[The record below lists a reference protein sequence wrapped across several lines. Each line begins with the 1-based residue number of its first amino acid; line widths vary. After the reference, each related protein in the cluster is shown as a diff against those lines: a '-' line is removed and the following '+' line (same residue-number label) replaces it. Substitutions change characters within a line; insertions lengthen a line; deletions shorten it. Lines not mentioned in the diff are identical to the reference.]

1 MLTLIQ
7 PTKRLYFFMSN
18 LKQNIKSI
26 LKYGLGSLL
35 IILIVAVSVFAQKDI
50 PKVNLIKKYATGNSK
65 FMPIMGMQ
73 VHYRDEGNPLDSI
86 PLVLIHG
93 TSSSLHTREKV
104 TTLLNDAKFGN
115 KRVISLDMP
124 AFGLTGPNIEN
135 SYGYDNYTQV
145 IDSLLIKLNVKK
157 CIIGGNSLG
166 GGIAWHYAITLPQKV
181 SKLILIDASGY
192 PKKNE
197 RGSLGFKIAQMPVIN
212 NLLLFI
218 TPKSLVRKSI
228 EGVYY
233 DQKLIEEATVT
244 RYHELLL
251 CEGNRK
257 AALSLF
263 KHPFTQ
269 NTELIKT
276 IETPTLFI
284 WGREDGLIN
293 VENAYQFNKDIKNS
307 QLVIF
312 DKVGHVPNEEAPQKV
327 AEAIYEFIK
336 LRNQ

>member
-1 MLTLIQ
+1 MSN
-7 PTKRLYFFMSN
+7 TKR
-18 LKQNIKSI
+18 KIKSI
-26 LKYGLGSLL
+26 LKYGLSSLL
-35 IILIVAVSVFAQKDI
+35 IIILLAFSVFAQRDL
-50 PKVNLIKKYATGNSK
+50 PKELMIKKYATGNSK

-73 VHYRDEGNPLDSI
+73 VHFRDEGNPQDSI

-93 TSSSLHTREKV
+93 TSSSLHTWEKV
-104 TTLLNDAKFGN
+104 TTILNDAQHGN

-124 AFGLTGPNIEN
+124 AFGLTGPNLEN
-135 SYGYDNYTQV
+135 SYSYDNYTQI
-145 IDSLLIKLNVKK
+145 IDSLLIKLKVNK

-181 SKLILIDASGY
+181 SKLILIDATGY

-197 RGSLGFKIAQMPVIN
+197 KGSLGFKIAQMPVIN

-218 TPKSLVRKSI
+218 TPKSLIQKSI

-233 DQKLIEEATVT
+233 DQSLIEESTVT

-251 CEGNRK
+251 CAGNRK

-269 NTELIKT
+269 NTALIKT
-276 IETPTLFI
+276 IETPTLII
-284 WGREDGLIN
+284 WGKEDGLIH
-293 VENAYQFNKDIKNS
+293 VENAYNFKQDIKNS

-312 DKVGHVPNEEAPQKV
+312 DKVGHVPNEEAPDKV
-327 AEAIYEFIK
+327 ANAIYDFIK
-336 LRNQ
+336 

>member
-1 MLTLIQ
+1 MY
-7 PTKRLYFFMSN
+7 TKSSY
-18 LKQNIKSI
+18 
-26 LKYGLGSLL
+26 LKYSAYLVVALL
-35 IILIVAVSVFAQKDI
+35 IIFVSVFAQNDI
-50 PKVNLIKKYATGNSK
+50 PKSILIKKYATGAST
-65 FMPIMGMQ
+65 FMPIMGMN
-73 VHYRDEGNPLDSI
+73 VHYRDQGNSLDTI

-93 TSSSLHTREKV
+93 TSSSLHTWEKV
-104 TTLLNDAKFGN
+104 TALLNESNYGN

-124 AFGLTGPNIEN
+124 AFGLTGPNPEN
-135 SYGYDNYTQV
+135 KYSYENFTQV
-145 IDSLLIKLNVKK
+145 IDSLLLKLKVNK

-166 GGIAWHYAITLPQKV
+166 GGIAWHYTVAHPNKV

-197 RGSLGFKIAQMPVIN
+197 KGSLGFKIAQLPVIN

-218 TPKSLVRKSI
+218 TPKSLVRKSL

-233 DQKLIEEATVT
+233 NKNLLEESTIT

-263 KHPFTQ
+263 KNKIEQ

-276 IETPTLFI
+276 IQSPTLI
-284 WGREDGLIN
+284 LWGREDGLISVDN
-293 VENAYQFNKDIKNS
+293 TALFNRDIKNS
-307 QLVIF
+307 QVVIL
-312 DKVGHVPNEEAPQKV
+312 DKVGHVPNEEAPKAV
-327 AEAIYEFIK
+327 ADAIYTFIK
-336 LRNQ
+336 

>member
-1 MLTLIQ
+1 
-7 PTKRLYFFMSN
+7 MSV
-18 LKQNIKSI
+18 IKKKIATI
-26 LKYGLGSLL
+26 LKYGCLSLL
-35 IILIVAVSVFAQKDI
+35 VIIIIAFFALAEKDI
-50 PKVNLIKKYATGNSK
+50 PKQVLVKKYANGNSK

-73 VHYRDEGNPLDSI
+73 VHYRDEGNPKDTI

-93 TSSSLHTREKV
+93 TSSSLHTWEKV
-104 TTLLNDAKFGN
+104 IAILNDASHGN

-124 AFGLTGPNIEN
+124 AFGLTGPNLEN
-135 SYGYDNYTQV
+135 TYSYDNYNQV
-145 IDSLLIKLNVKK
+145 IDSLLIKLHVNK

-166 GGIAWHYAITLPQKV
+166 GGIAWHFAITHPQKV

-197 RGSLGFKIAQMPVIN
+197 KGSLGFKIAQMPVIN
-212 NLLLFI
+212 NLLLYI
-218 TPKSLVRKSI
+218 TPQFLVRKSL
-228 EGVYY
+228 EDVYF
-233 DQKLIEEATVT
+233 DKNLLEAATVT

-263 KHPFTQ
+263 KHPFVQ
-269 NTELIKT
+269 NTALIKT
-276 IETPTLFI
+276 IEAPTLI
-284 WGREDGLIN
+284 LWGKEDGLIN

-312 DKVGHVPNEEAPQKV
+312 EKVGHVPNEEAPQKV
-327 AEAIYEFIK
+327 AAAIFDFIK
-336 LRNQ
+336 S

>member
-1 MLTLIQ
+1 MPIL
-7 PTKRLYFFMSN
+7 KKN
-18 LKQNIKSI
+18 LLPIV
-26 LKYGLGSLL
+26 KYGLLSLL
-35 IILIVAVSVFAQKDI
+35 VLIIIVFSVFAQKDI
-50 PKVNLIKKYATGNSK
+50 PRAVLIKKYATGHSK

-93 TSSSLHTREKV
+93 TSSSLHTWEKV
-104 TTLLNDAKFGN
+104 TTILNDANHGN
-115 KRVISLDMP
+115 KRVISFDLP

-135 SYGYDNYTQV
+135 SYSYDNYNQM
-145 IDSLLIKLNVKK
+145 IDSLLIKLKVNQ

-166 GGIAWHYAITLPQKV
+166 GGIAWHFTVAHPNKV
-181 SKLILIDASGY
+181 NKLILIDASGY

-197 RGSLGFKIAQMPVIN
+197 KGSLGFKIAQIPVIN

-233 DQKLIEEATVT
+233 DKRLIEESTVT

-251 CEGNRK
+251 CEGNRN

-263 KHPFTQ
+263 KHPFVQ
-269 NTELIKT
+269 NTEWIKT
-276 IETPTLFI
+276 IKTPTLI
-284 WGREDGLIN
+284 LWGRDDGLIS
-293 VENAYQFNKDIKNS
+293 VENAKLFNQDIQNS
-307 QLVIF
+307 KVVIL
-312 DKVGHVPNEEAPQKV
+312 DNVGHVPNEESPKKT
-327 AEAIYEFIK
+327 AEAIYDFIK
-336 LRNQ
+336 

>member
-1 MLTLIQ
+1 MLTIL
-7 PTKRLYFFMSN
+7 
-18 LKQNIKSI
+18 QNMKTI
-26 LKYGLGSLL
+26 LKYGFLSLFV
-35 IILIVAVSVFAQKDI
+35 IIIVAFSVLAQKDI
-50 PKVNLIKKYATGNSK
+50 PKASLIQKYATGNSK

-93 TSSSLHTREKV
+93 TSSSLHTWEKV
-104 TTLLNDAKFGN
+104 TTILNDAKYGN

-124 AFGLTGPNIEN
+124 AFGLTGPNLEN
-135 SYGYDNYTQV
+135 SYSYDNYNQV
-145 IDSLLIKLNVKK
+145 IDSLLIKLKVKK
-157 CIIGGNSLG
+157 CMIGGNSLG
-166 GGIAWHYAITLPQKV
+166 GGIAWHFAVALPEKV
-181 SKLILIDASGY
+181 TKLILIDASGY

-197 RGSLGFKIAQMPVIN
+197 KGSLGFKIAQMPVIN

-228 EGVYY
+228 EGVYF
-233 DQKLIEEATVT
+233 DQSLIEESTVT

-263 KHPFTQ
+263 KNPFAQ

-276 IETPTLFI
+276 IETPTLI
-284 WGREDGLIN
+284 LWGKEDGLIS
-293 VENAYQFNKDIKNS
+293 VDNASLFNQDIKNS
-307 QLVIF
+307 KVVIF
-312 DKVGHVPNEEAPQKV
+312 DNVGHVPNEEAPNKV
-327 AEAIYEFIK
+327 ANAIFDFIK
-336 LRNQ
+336 TK

>member
-1 MLTLIQ
+1 
-7 PTKRLYFFMSN
+7 MSN
-18 LKQNIKSI
+18 AKRNIKSI

-35 IILIVAVSVFAQKDI
+35 IVIIVAASVFAQKDI
-50 PKVNLIKKYATGNSK
+50 PKDVLLKKYAIGNSK

-73 VHYRDEGNPLDSI
+73 VHYRDEGNPNDSI

-93 TSSSLHTREKV
+93 TSSSLHTWEKV
-104 TTLLNDAKFGN
+104 TSILTNANHQN

-124 AFGLTGPNIEN
+124 AFGLTGPNPEN
-135 SYGYDNYTQV
+135 SYSYENYTQV
-145 IDSLLIKLNVKK
+145 IDSLLLKLQVKK

-166 GGIAWHYAITLPQKV
+166 GGIAWHYAVALPQKV

-197 RGSLGFKIAQMPVIN
+197 KGSLGFKIAQMPVIN

-233 DQKLIEEATVT
+233 DQSLIEEATIT

-269 NTELIKT
+269 NTEWIKT
-276 IETPTLFI
+276 IQAPTLII
-284 WGREDGLIN
+284 WGKEDGLIN
-293 VENAYQFNKDIKNS
+293 VENAYQFNQDIKNS
-307 QLVIF
+307 KLLVF
-312 DKVGHVPNEEAPQKV
+312 EKVGHVPNEEAPQKV
-327 AEAIYEFIK
+327 ADAIYGFLK
-336 LRNQ
+336 N

>member
-1 MLTLIQ
+1 M
-7 PTKRLYFFMSN
+7 K
-18 LKQNIKSI
+18 I
-26 LKYGLGSLL
+26 LKYSFITIASIL
-35 IILIVAVSVFAQKDI
+35 IILVSLFAQKDI
-50 PKVNLIKKYATGNSK
+50 SKDLLISKYTNAQSK
-65 FMPIMGMQ
+65 FMPIMGMR
-73 VHYRDEGNPLDSI
+73 VHYRDQGNAQDSI

-93 TSSSLHTREKV
+93 TSSSLHTWEKV
-104 TTLLNDAKFGN
+104 TALLNESNYGN

-124 AFGLTGPNIEN
+124 AFGLTGPNPEN
-135 SYGYDNYTQV
+135 KYSYENFTQV
-145 IDSLLIKLNVKK
+145 IDSLLLKLKVNK

-166 GGIAWHYAITLPQKV
+166 GGIAWHYTVAHPNKV

-197 RGSLGFKIAQMPVIN
+197 KGSLGFKIAQLPVIN

-218 TPKSLVRKSI
+218 TPKSLVRKSL

-233 DQKLIEEATVT
+233 NKNLLEESTIT

-263 KHPFTQ
+263 KNKIEQ

-276 IETPTLFI
+276 IQSPTLI
-284 WGREDGLIN
+284 LWGREDGLISVDN
-293 VENAYQFNKDIKNS
+293 TALFNRDIKNS
-307 QLVIF
+307 QVVIL
-312 DKVGHVPNEEAPQKV
+312 DKVGHVPNEEAPKAV
-327 AEAIYEFIK
+327 ADAIYTFIK
-336 LRNQ
+336 